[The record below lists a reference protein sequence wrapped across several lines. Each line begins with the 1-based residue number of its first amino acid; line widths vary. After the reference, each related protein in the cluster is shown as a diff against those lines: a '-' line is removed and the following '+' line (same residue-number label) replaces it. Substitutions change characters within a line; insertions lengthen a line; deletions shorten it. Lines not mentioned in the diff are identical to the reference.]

1 MMKKLNIHA
10 TSWFQ
15 EPSIG
20 VWEDDTYIVY
30 GFLDQN
36 TIRLDIE
43 RRDKRD
49 GIGWDELQRIK
60 NECGFE
66 HFDAIELYPRQK
78 DVINNA
84 NVRHLYVLQQLQI
97 LVKRACP

>member
-1 MMKKLNIHA
+1 MLQKTNTHMV
-10 TSWFQ
+10 SWFQ

-60 NECGFE
+60 DECGFE
-66 HFDAIELYPRQK
+66 HFDAIEFYPRKK
-78 DVINNA
+78 DVIKNA
-84 NVRHLYVLQQLQI
+84 NVRHLYVCQHLQTLI
-97 LVKRACP
+97 KRVDP